1 MKLKTCFIN
10 NLESRLK
17 NQRSNV
23 YTNVYTVYNYII
35 MRKKYGKFIDSL
47 YNFLIDLFVPNK
59 EWLVRVNEIK

>member
-1 MKLKTCFIN
+1 M
-10 NLESRLK
+10 
-17 NQRSNV
+17 
-23 YTNVYTVYNYII
+23 YNYII